1 VASELIKR
9 AKLLIGR
16 DKPASPRPAARKPI
30 KQFHAVTIVPGAH
43 ACIAAHGQFG
53 QRFLSRDAPPL
64 PLKACESAR
73 CECRYEHY
81 DDRRGGPRRA
91 RELAVSID
99 GYEGAEQR
107 GKSRR
112 GRRKAD

>member
-1 VASELIKR
+1 MASELIKR
-9 AKLLIGR
+9 AKSLIGR
-16 DKPASPRPAARKPI
+16 DRPASARAVPGKPA

-43 ACIAAHGQFG
+43 ACIAAQAQFG
-53 QRFLSRDAPPL
+53 QRFLSHEAPPL
-64 PLKACESAR
+64 PLKGCETAR
-73 CECRYEHY
+73 CECRYGHH

-107 GKSRR
+107 AKSPR